1 VEKAVIENKHGQ
13 GMGAKKASQLST
25 GKRKETREE
34 LLAVR
39 RVCKKLQISAVVAV
53 AVAVG
58 VASWL
63 AERPRWD
70 RIIRSGAAAQTQQ
83 LWEEAAS
90 CKLQQSA
97 ADETKPKCCYVPR
110 NPGARG
116 MDGHV
121 VYVDSA
127 IEIINPT
134 VGQFPRREALPAK

>member
-1 VEKAVIENKHGQ
+1 MDKAWGQKKHRSSAQGKEKKPEKNCWQSGES
-13 GMGAKKASQLST
+13 AKSCRSLLLS
-25 GKRKETREE
+25 
-34 LLAVR
+34 
-39 RVCKKLQISAVVAV
+39 VAV